1 MKMTTEGAIGY
12 IATGLVSLIV
22 GLFLERLKGKPRL
35 LYWLPGSFLFQLKN
49 PNVALRTDSLTIQN
63 VGRHPAT
70 NVEIVHKARPDHFQF
85 STAIDFTE
93 SSTPT
98 GEHIIKIA
106 SLGPKEFVNLQ
117 LMSHTNP
124 AVILNVR
131 CAEGPGQLIQV
142 HLQRFLPRWRQV
154 IAGTLMLI
162 GAGFCLYWVLASVLY
177 LSHAI
182 GLLP

>member
-1 MKMTTEGAIGY
+1 MVEGAIGY

-22 GLFLERLKGKPRL
+22 GLFLERLKDKPRL

-49 PNVALRTDSLTIQN
+49 PNIAIRTDSLTIQN
-63 VGRHPAT
+63 IGRHPAT

-85 STAIDFTE
+85 STPIDFNE
-93 SSTPT
+93 SVTPT

-117 LMSHTNP
+117 LMSHTSP

-131 CAEGPGQLIQV
+131 CAEGAAQLIQV
-142 HLQRFLPRWRQV
+142 HLQRLVPRWLQIV
-154 IAGTLMLI
+154 AVTLMLL
-162 GAGFCLYWVLASVLY
+162 GAGFALYWVAASALY
-177 LSHAI
+177 LSRAI
-182 GLLP
+182 GVVP